1 VSESFRFSL
10 FHSREFFAISE
21 FLDRLYQ
28 IDEATS
34 FREHLV
40 DCFRLVFPEL
50 KISLDEFDWD
60 STRLP
65 DSHGAIPELSVL
77 FPHIRNARRFATQM
91 HRNLP
96 VSDCSESLAQYNL
109 TPREAEVAAWIR
121 EGKRDKEIAV
131 ILGISSRTVEKHVH
145 QVLEKLQVENRCSA
159 ISILSGKGP
168 SWKTLRSNS
177 KSPASC
183 LPAEIRSQMANRK
196 SPSHFTSLPA

>member
-1 VSESFRFSL
+1 VSESLGFSL

-21 FLDRLYQ
+21 FLYRLYQ
-28 IDEATS
+28 IDEETS

-60 STRLP
+60 STRLT
-65 DSHGAIPELSVL
+65 DSQRSIPELSVL
-77 FPHIRNARRFATQM
+77 FPHIRNAHRFAAQIQ
-91 HRNLP
+91 RNLP
-96 VSDCSESLAQYNL
+96 VSDDGGLLARYSL

-159 ISILSGKGP
+159 ISILSGNGP
-168 SWKTLRSNS
+168 SWKTSTL
-177 KSPASC
+177 
-183 LPAEIRSQMANRK
+183 
-196 SPSHFTSLPA
+196 